1 MEKLQ
6 RAALQKL
13 GTVLRASGS
22 GLEHH
27 IPMNEAYAEVK
38 HHDDCL
44 EYAPRVYCSFLK
56 KLVKKETFQQGPVL
70 GLLLFLSTQMWKL
83 FVDS

>member
-27 IPMNEAYAEVK
+27 IPMNEA
-38 HHDDCL
+38 
-44 EYAPRVYCSFLK
+44 
-56 KLVKKETFQQGPVL
+56 
-70 GLLLFLSTQMWKL
+70 
-83 FVDS
+83 